1 MRFSV
6 LFAAPVLAGSADDE
20 RAVLRSCVEQAVC
33 AETYGFYRVWVME
46 HHGLTGYGHI
56 SAPDVLL
63 AWIAAR
69 TSTLRLGM
77 GVAMPPAINHPVRVA
92 ERAALLD
99 VLSGGRVDIA
109 AAGGRSGCE
118 AALFGNDVS
127 KVEEERDLALARI
140 ARLWS
145 DASTDQPA
153 VLPRPV
159 QIPHP
164 PLFATCGDGSSAR
177 RAGALGLGALAF
189 GFAGVESAPELV
201 RSYRAGTSSRSESIV
216 VAQPD
221 QFSMLCPTVVLR
233 DRGRAEA
240 IGHRAER
247 YFRQAANH
255 WYAGG
260 PEPTGDEDGA
270 LAITGAYGTSE
281 TANEF
286 ADALQAAGV
295 DEVVCFVQM
304 GTVSS
309 DVCLETLERWG
320 ADVLPRFAD
329 CAHDAQFSGHNVPE
343 NPTTC

>member
-6 LFAAPVLAGSADDE
+6 LFAAPVPGGAAADE

-33 AETYGFYRVWVME
+33 AEKYGFHRVWVME

-63 AWIAAR
+63 TWIGAR
-69 TSTLRLGM
+69 TSTLRLGV
-77 GVAMPPAINHPVRVA
+77 GVAMPPAINHPIRVA

-109 AAGGRSGCE
+109 ASGGRSGCE

-140 ARLWS
+140 AGLWS
-145 DASTDQPA
+145 DASLDQPA

-159 QIPHP
+159 QLPHP
-164 PLFATCGDGSSAR
+164 PLFASCGDGPSAR
-177 RAGALGLGALAF
+177 RAGALGLGALALGF
-189 GFAGVESAPELV
+189 GGIESAPELL
-201 RSYRAGTSSRSESIV
+201 RSYRAGASSRPESIAVATSS
-216 VAQPD
+216 

-260 PEPTGDEDGA
+260 PEATGDDDGTI
-270 LAITGAYGTSE
+270 AITGAYGTSQ

-286 ADALQAAGV
+286 ADALQGAGV
-295 DEVVCFVQM
+295 DEVVCFTQM
-304 GTVSS
+304 GTVPP
-309 DVCLETLERWG
+309 DACMETLERWG
-320 ADVLPRFAD
+320 DDVLPRFAD
-329 CAHDAQFSGHNVPE
+329 GRHHAPFSG
-343 NPTTC
+343 PTVSS

>member
-6 LFAAPVLAGSADDE
+6 LFAAPVPGGAAADE

-33 AETYGFYRVWVME
+33 AEKYGFHRVWVME

-63 AWIAAR
+63 TWIGAR
-69 TSTLRLGM
+69 TSTLRLGV
-77 GVAMPPAINHPVRVA
+77 GVAMPPTINHPIRVA
-92 ERAALLD
+92 ERVALLD

-109 AAGGRSGCE
+109 ASGGRSRCE

-145 DASTDQPA
+145 DASVGQPA

-159 QIPHP
+159 QMPHP
-164 PLFATCGDGSSAR
+164 PLFVSCGDGPSAR
-177 RAGALGLGALAF
+177 RAGALGLGALALGF
-189 GFAGVESAPELV
+189 GGIESAPELL
-201 RSYRAGTSSRSESIV
+201 RSYRAGASSHSGSIV
-216 VAQPD
+216 VAAPN

-233 DRGRAEA
+233 DRSQAEA

-260 PEPTGDEDGA
+260 PEATGEEGGGA
-270 LAITGAYGTSE
+270 LTITGAYGTSE

-286 ADALQAAGV
+286 ADALQRGGV
-295 DEVVCFVQM
+295 DEIVCFVQM

-320 ADVLPRFAD
+320 TDVLPRFA
-329 CAHDAQFSGHNVPE
+329 E
-343 NPTTC
+343 T